1 MKSIKFFIDFWQ
13 LSDTSIYQKS
23 SVFKIYTLPKKGL
36 LMKKIIYLFAAIFC
50 LFVLYLATLFLMQ
63 DKLLFKPDNNYISP
77 EKANLNDVSEN
88 MLTMS
93 DGTKVMTW
101 IKDGNKDLPAILFF
115 HGNRGQMAEFAPQ
128 IKRFNKDGYGIFL
141 AEYRGYGNSEGKI
154 NQDKMFSDG
163 AEIYD
168 WIKNKGY
175 SKIIVIGYSFGCAAS
190 IGLAEKRNVE
200 GLVLISPFAS
210 LSRLVGEK
218 YPFSNWVLKDTYPS
232 EKTIQKLT
240 APILIIHGTADTLV
254 PVHHA
259 KILYKQRSNN
269 TSLHL
274 LDGKDHR
281 EVFWAEETPVII
293 SNWLQDI

>member
-1 MKSIKFFIDFWQ
+1 
-13 LSDTSIYQKS
+13 
-23 SVFKIYTLPKKGL
+23 
-36 LMKKIIYLFAAIFC
+36 MKKIIYILGSIIFV
-50 LFVLYLATLFLMQ
+50 FVLYLGSLYLLQ

-77 EKANLNDVSEN
+77 QKAHLGDVHEN

-101 IKDGNKDLPAILFF
+101 VKEGDKDLPALLFF

-128 IKRFNKDGYGIFL
+128 IIQFNKNGHGVFL

-154 NQDKMFSDG
+154 NQEKMFSDG

-168 WIKNKGY
+168 WIKTRGY

-190 IGLAEKRNVE
+190 IGLADKRKVN

-210 LSRLVGEK
+210 LSRLVAEK
-218 YPFSNWVLKDTYPS
+218 YPFSDWALKDNYPS

-240 APILIIHGTADTLV
+240 EPILIIHGTADTLV
-254 PVHHA
+254 PVRHA
-259 KILYKQRSNN
+259 KILYEQRNKN
-269 TSLHL
+269 TNLHL

-281 EVFWAEETPVII
+281 GAFWAQETLLLI
-293 SNWLQDI
+293 SNWLQSFEIKKGQ